1 MKKFFLLA
9 AAAILAC
16 GAASAQEEESQIA
29 KGETIV
35 TDATGRSEDGKM
47 QKYRRSSLYSVLIAH
62 SQFNYGD
69 VIKETFVSIPTPDKF
84 NSHEVAAK
92 IFESSS
98 EKMIKNPKK
107 KEELNQNDIAKF
119 IDENDVARRM
129 VAKWFNRDAET
140 GMFDYAY
147 IAECGIESASWA
159 DKTMAEANI
168 TGVDQLK
175 TEIGRELVGKTFLLV
190 NDIVFV
196 DKGEQTKKASGWIK
210 GLGALAGAV
219 TGMSVIEDA
228 ANLAGDITNE
238 FDGFTVKIVSYL
250 FRLDWNEH
258 ILNTFYEDHWIHD
271 DDTEEVKAQKRAAF
285 DNSDI
290 FHLTYIGQT
299 ETQAGNLSSKSL
311 SAKPKE
317 EQMLKVCTRAIDKSI
332 VELQREYDE
341 FKVNVPIQSISED
354 KKTCTIPV
362 GLKEGVNEKSVYKAI
377 EYVQDE
383 NGQYT
388 MKTIATL
395 KPVKGQIWDNRFGA
409 AEDAAAI
416 AAGEAKGSEEDKAGN
431 VNLTATTFEITSGA
445 NNLMAGSLVRE
456 ETIKRTK

>member
-1 MKKFFLLA
+1 MKKFYLLA

-16 GAASAQEEESQIA
+16 GVASAQENESQVA

-35 TDATGRSEDGKM
+35 TDASGLAEDGKM

-84 NSHEVAAK
+84 NCHDVAAK

-98 EKMIKNPKK
+98 AKMIKNPKK

-119 IDENDVARRM
+119 INENDVARRM

-140 GMFDYAY
+140 GMFDESY
-147 IAECGIESASWA
+147 INECGFESASWA
-159 DKTMAEANI
+159 DKAEAKASI
-168 TGVDQLK
+168 TGLDK
-175 TEIGRELVGKTFLLV
+175 GKIGEELVGKTFLLV

-196 DKGEQTKKASGWIK
+196 DRGEKSAKVGAGLKIFGSIAS
-210 GLGALAGAV
+210 AV
-219 TGMSVIEDA
+219 TGISEIEDA
-228 ANLAGDITNE
+228 SNVAGDIANE
-238 FDGFTVKIVSYL
+238 VDGFNVKIVSYL
-250 FRLDWNEH
+250 FRLDWNEE
-258 ILNTFYEDHWIHD
+258 IMNTFYYDYWIHD

-299 ETQAGNLSSKSL
+299 ETHAANLASKSF
-311 SAKPKE
+311 SNKSKE

-341 FKVNVPIQSISED
+341 FKVNVPIQSISAD

-362 GLKEGVNEKSVYKAI
+362 GLKEGVNEKSVYKAVQL
-377 EYVQDE
+377 VQDPE
-383 NGQYT
+383 TKAYT
-388 MKTIATL
+388 YKTIGTL

-416 AAGEAKGSEEDKAGN
+416 AAGEAKGSEEDASGN

-445 NNLMAGSLVRE
+445 DKLMEGTLVRE
-456 ETIKRTK
+456 ETIKRN